1 MAGRTFRKP
10 PPAASSP
17 FASSV
22 DIELDG
28 PEMRGTKRLLFM
40 ALGIS
45 ATVAASATAWLI
57 LRPVPPVTVIVKNTS
72 GKAVASV
79 RLEHERGVEVL
90 ENLAPGDA
98 KAMRFKA
105 GGETSYR
112 LRVRFADGS
121 ELAGGGGYAEAGY
134 EFSETI
140 SDSAIKTDT
149 RLPAGY

>member
-1 MAGRTFRKP
+1 
-10 PPAASSP
+10 
-17 FASSV
+17 
-22 DIELDG
+22 
-28 PEMRGTKRLLFM
+28 MRQLKRLLLI
-40 ALGIS
+40 ALGIGTAF
-45 ATVAASATAWLI
+45 ATGVAAWLI
-57 LRPVPPVTVIVKNTS
+57 LRPVPPVTVIVTNTS
-72 GKAVASV
+72 GKTIASV

-90 ENLAPGDA
+90 ETLAQGDS
-98 KAMRFKA
+98 KAVRFKA

-112 LRVRFADGS
+112 LRVRFDDGS